1 MESYCLVA
9 YLCLFW
15 VGPHYHI
22 ITVIKS
28 LKHNYKSQFVIIVA
42 FVYPEYLT
50 VSMMDECFVQC
61 DILATELVHPNPLS
75 IIRANTHESEE
86 RKI

>member
-1 MESYCLVA
+1 MSSS
-9 YLCLFW
+9 LFMFILSRTSL
-15 VGPHYHI
+15 PYNNCDK
-22 ITVIKS
+22 KS
-28 LKHNYKSQFVIIVA
+28 LKHNYKCQFVIIVA

-61 DILATELVHPNPLS
+61 DILATELVPLNPLS
-75 IIRANTHESEE
+75 IIRANSHESEE